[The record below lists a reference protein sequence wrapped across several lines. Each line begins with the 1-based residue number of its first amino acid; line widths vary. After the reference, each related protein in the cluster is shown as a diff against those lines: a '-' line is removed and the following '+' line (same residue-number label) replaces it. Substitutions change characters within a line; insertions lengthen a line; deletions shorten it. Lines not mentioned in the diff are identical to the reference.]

1 MIPASKFLDCAPAR
15 HGSEG
20 ILPSPRAETPS
31 LLTFSCVQ
39 TPLSLAAIV
48 ISTARF
54 AMIPASKFLDCAPAR
69 HGSEGIL
76 PSPRAETPSLLTFS
90 CVQTPLSLAA
100 IVISTALAISA
111 CQPDAEAPTTGAIA
125 DTDDYAAIAWY
136 PGSVEKAFEEAE
148 RSAKPLFLYWGAVW
162 CPPCNAM
169 KSTLFQ
175 QPEFIAKTR
184 NFVAVYLDGDTKR
197 AQVWGEK
204 HDAVGYPSVIVFDA
218 AGHELTRLPGTL
230 TAESFMAAL
239 SDAQSDLAP
248 VTELVQVALNGD
260 QALSGAEF
268 RRLAYHSWYQDRR
281 TLAPEQYLAL
291 FNRLADQAP
300 NDDLAL
306 ARRVQALRLSE
317 AVGAGNTDPSR
328 YTELMNVL
336 AAEQPDLDNLMMFFG
351 KLSNT
356 FAAMAPAELQQAEL
370 QDAFADAIEA
380 VLAHP
385 TGNKTAPIFC
395 LGMLLELERL
405 DDPEAA
411 PSPELLDRIVAAA
424 EHADASAE
432 TQQERQGVIYYT
444 YSMLHDAGENERAR
458 ILLEKELDISEEPYY
473 FMYPL
478 ATLSHE
484 AGDVDSAV
492 RWMERYY
499 REARGPATRLQ
510 HGVNY
515 ARRLIL
521 WIPEDAETI
530 INVSEEVFAE
540 MRGQP
545 DALANRNLRSFGWL
559 TDALTAWRAKHHD
572 GLSLAALDSGIA
584 AICAEHAEE
593 QSVGACTA
601 MQQRLADST
610 PGR

>member
-1 MIPASKFLDCAPAR
+1 MIPASRFLHCAPAR

-20 ILPSPRAETPS
+20 NLPSSRTETPPLRS
-31 LLTFSCVQ
+31 LFCVQ
-39 TPLSLAAIV
+39 TPLFLAAIA
-48 ISTARF
+48 IS
-54 AMIPASKFLDCAPAR
+54 
-69 HGSEGIL
+69 
-76 PSPRAETPSLLTFS
+76 
-90 CVQTPLSLAA
+90 
-100 IVISTALAISA
+100 STLAISA
-111 CQPDAEAPTTGAIA
+111 CQPEAEAPVAQA
-125 DTDDYAAIAWY
+125 SANTDDYDAIAWY
-136 PGSVEKAFEEAE
+136 PGSVEEAFEEAE

-175 QPEFIAKTR
+175 QPEFIAETR
-184 NFVAVYLDGDTKR
+184 NFVAVYLDGDTER

-218 AGHELTRLPGTL
+218 AGRELTRLPGTL

-239 SDAQSDLAP
+239 VDAQSDLAP
-248 VTELVQVALNGD
+248 VSELVQVALNGERTLTD
-260 QALSGAEF
+260 PEF

-281 TLAPEQYLAL
+281 TLPPEQYLAL

-300 NDDLAL
+300 STDLAL

-317 AVGAGNTDPSR
+317 AVGAGDADPSR

-336 AAEQPDLDNLMMFFG
+336 AAEQLDLDNLMMFSG
-351 KLSNT
+351 RLSNT

-370 QDAFADAIEA
+370 RDAFAEAIET
-380 VLAHP
+380 VLANP
-385 TGNKTAPIFC
+385 TGNKTAPIFS
-395 LGMLLELERL
+395 LSLLLELERL
-405 DDPEAA
+405 DDPKAA
-411 PSPELLDRIVAAA
+411 PGPELLERIVAAA
-424 EHADASAE
+424 EQADASSE

-444 YSMLHDAGENERAR
+444 YSILHDAGESERAR
-458 ILLEKELDISEEPYY
+458 MLLEKELGISEEPYY
-473 FMYPL
+473 FMSPL

-484 AGDVDSAV
+484 AGDVDAAV

-499 REARGPATRLQ
+499 REAHGPATRLQ

-515 ARRLIL
+515 ARRLML
-521 WIPEDAETI
+521 WTPEDTETI

-559 TDALTAWRAKHHD
+559 TDALAEWRAEHHD
-572 GLSLAALDSGIA
+572 GLSLAALDSGMA

-610 PGR
+610 PGM

>member
-1 MIPASKFLDCAPAR
+1 MIRASKYSRAGRAGGRLW
-15 HGSEG
+15 SEG
-20 ILPSPRAETPS
+20 MLPSPSVETPS
-31 LLTFSCVQ
+31 LRMLSGKQAAF
-39 TPLSLAAIV
+39 PLATILVLSGLVLA
-48 ISTARF
+48 
-54 AMIPASKFLDCAPAR
+54 
-69 HGSEGIL
+69 
-76 PSPRAETPSLLTFS
+76 
-90 CVQTPLSLAA
+90 
-100 IVISTALAISA
+100 A
-111 CQPDAEAPTTGAIA
+111 CQPGEKAPNTQASA
-125 DTDDYAAIAWY
+125 NTDDYDAIAWY
-136 PGSVEKAFEEAE
+136 PGSVEEAFEEAK
-148 RSAKPLFLYWGAVW
+148 RSVKPLFLYWGAVW

-184 NFVAVYLDGDTKR
+184 NFVAVYLDGDTER

-204 HDAVGYPSVIVFDA
+204 HDAVGYPSVIVFDT
-218 AGHELTRLPGTL
+218 AGRELTRLPGTL

-239 SDAQSDLAP
+239 DDAQSDLAP
-248 VTELVQVALNGD
+248 VAELVQVALNNER
-260 QALSGAEF
+260 ALTDAEL

-281 TLAPEQYLAL
+281 TLAPDQYLAL

-300 NDDLAL
+300 GNDLAL

-317 AVGAGNTDPSR
+317 AVGAGDADPSR

-336 AAEQPDLDNLMMFFG
+336 AAEEPDLDNLMMFFG
-351 KLSNT
+351 KLSDT

-370 QDAFADAIEA
+370 RDAFAETIET
-380 VLAHP
+380 VLANP
-385 TGNKTAPIFC
+385 TGNKTAPIFS
-395 LGMLLELERL
+395 LRILLELERL

-411 PSPELLDRIVAAA
+411 PSPDLLERIVAAA
-424 EHADASAE
+424 EDADAAAE

-444 YSMLHDAGENERAR
+444 YSMLYDADENERAR
-458 ILLEKELDISEEPYY
+458 ILLEKELGISEKPYY
-473 FMYPL
+473 FMSPL
-478 ATLSHE
+478 ATLSYE
-484 AGDVDSAV
+484 AGDVNGAV

-499 REARGPATRLQ
+499 REAHGPATRLQ

-515 ARRLIL
+515 ARRLMQ
-521 WIPEDAETI
+521 WTPENTETI
-530 INVSEEVFAE
+530 ISVSEEVFAE

-559 TDALTAWRAKHHD
+559 TDALAEWRAEHHD

-584 AICAEHAEE
+584 AICAEHEGE

-610 PGR
+610 PGM

>member
-1 MIPASKFLDCAPAR
+1 MIPASRFLHCAPAR
-15 HGSEG
+15 HGSER
-20 ILPSPRAETPS
+20 ILPSSRAERPS
-31 LLTFSCVQ
+31 LLTLSCVQ
-39 TPLSLAAIV
+39 TPLFLAAMV
-48 ISTARF
+48 ISSTL
-54 AMIPASKFLDCAPAR
+54 AM
-69 HGSEGIL
+69 
-76 PSPRAETPSLLTFS
+76 
-90 CVQTPLSLAA
+90 
-100 IVISTALAISA
+100 SA
-111 CQPDAEAPTTGAIA
+111 CQPDAEAPFAEGGA
-125 DTDDYAAIAWY
+125 DTDNYDAIAWH
-136 PGSVEKAFEEAE
+136 PGSVEEAFEEAE

-184 NFVAVYLDGDTKR
+184 SFVAVYLDGDTER

-218 AGHELTRLPGTL
+218 AGRELTRLPGTL

-239 SDAQSDLAP
+239 DDAQSDLAP
-248 VTELVQVALNGD
+248 VAELVQVALNGER
-260 QALSGAEF
+260 ALTDAEF

-281 TLAPEQYLAL
+281 TLATDQYLAL

-300 NDDLAL
+300 SNDLAL

-317 AVGAGNTDPSR
+317 AVSAGNADPSR

-351 KLSNT
+351 KLSDT
-356 FAAMAPAELQQAEL
+356 FAAMAPAELQQPEL
-370 QDAFADAIEA
+370 RDAFAEAIES
-380 VLAHP
+380 VLANP
-385 TGNKTAPIFC
+385 TGNKTAPIFS

-405 DDPEAA
+405 DDAEAA
-411 PSPELLDRIVAAA
+411 PSPELLERIVAAA
-424 EHADASAE
+424 EQADAAAE
-432 TQQERQGVIYYT
+432 TQQERQGVIYYA

-458 ILLEKELDISEEPYY
+458 LLLEKELEISEEPYY

-484 AGDVDSAV
+484 AGDVDGAV

-499 REARGPATRLQ
+499 REAHGPATRLQ

-515 ARRLIL
+515 ARRLML
-521 WIPEDAETI
+521 WTPENTATI
-530 INVSEEVFAE
+530 ISVSEEVFAE

-559 TDALTAWRAKHHD
+559 TDALTAWRAQHHD

-584 AICAEHAEE
+584 AICAEHEGE

-610 PGR
+610 PGM